1 MTSRTAQRRS
11 RQGWE
16 GLRLL
21 LALGAAIHG
30 ALGGSI
36 SEPATVFYGKVTG
49 VGSAQSFL
57 ITEGEIRWNLRRSD
71 GSSLPLRTRLW
82 PVNNGEFSYRLDVPQ
97 EAVAFGLTPASGV
110 LPLKNSDESHAFV
123 EILVN
128 GVPARLAGSAN
139 ASFSTV
145 QTRRA
150 ATYRLDLE
158 VSMAAPDSD
167 RDGLPDW
174 WEKKFGG
181 DLTPGGDADGD
192 GRTNLA
198 EYLAG
203 TNPLGDSR
211 RPSITTHTVRA
222 YADTTTGVI
231 LRVDDSDTAP
241 EALLFTLTQPPSGAE
256 LWLRNARSNPANPD
270 QRLEVGATF
279 TQRDLLNG
287 RVVVTHSGGGTE
299 STSFRV
305 SVADGTPGH
314 EPATGSIGLT
324 FYRPTQEQQ
333 VAMQQPESATAPM
346 PPTPTS
352 EELRRAGTYLLGKEK
367 GAIIWDGGEETA
379 DLSIAAPSS
388 AAGSAEAAAD
398 FVRRYGPDRP
408 LVLLGGRGRD
418 SLAGGLAADLLSGGD
433 GDNLLTGGGGSDRF
447 VVESSGIGTDTIAD
461 FRPEEGDIL
470 DLSGLL
476 RNASGN
482 LRDYVRVVGAQNGVL
497 LEIRRGGE
505 VTQAADR
512 FIKLTGVGIE
522 RVDLY
527 DLVDRGNLL
536 AGSLKLAPRMAV
548 QARQAGAGENG
559 PRNGEFVI
567 TRAGDVDAAV
577 SVRVSLRG
585 SAVNGTD
592 FATVPSLA
600 AFATGQREARIL
612 IEPYADSQ
620 SEPTETVELVI
631 ESGDGYEVASSG
643 RAVVSITDL
652 LPVVRLEV
660 LDSVGTTQPSSPAML
675 LMSRDT
681 VIDRSLL
688 VRVSV
693 GGSATSG
700 TDYQAVPRFI
710 NLLPGQTTALIPVV
724 PVVAAGGESRPAKS
738 VQVSLVADAS
748 YLVAGPRDAEIQL
761 VPERVNFGSWRARH
775 FAATEGSLAA
785 FGAADTGGTGVPN
798 LLRYAYGMDPLKLDP
813 RRLPKVVV
821 RDGRLTVD
829 VWRRMGADDVEF
841 VAEVSSDLTS
851 WSSAPEH
858 VERVF
863 LPENSANPEILCFR
877 AVTPVKD
884 ARQLFMNVRVKVRP

>member
-1 MTSRTAQRRS
+1 MMTSRTRQRRG

-36 SEPATVFYGKVTG
+36 SEPSTVFYGKVTG

-57 ITEGEIRWNLRRSD
+57 ITEGEIRWNLRRAD

-97 EAVAFGLTPASGV
+97 EAVSFGLTPASGV
-110 LPLKNSDESHAFV
+110 LPLKNTDETHAFA

-128 GVPARLAGSAN
+128 GIPARLASPAN
-139 ASFSTV
+139 ASFSSA
-145 QTRRA
+145 QARRA
-150 ATYRLDLE
+150 STYRLDLE
-158 VSMAAPDSD
+158 VAMTAPDSD

-181 DLTPGGDADGD
+181 DLAPGGDNDGD

-198 EYLAG
+198 EYLAS

-211 RPSITTHTVRA
+211 RPSITTHSIRG
-222 YADTTTGVI
+222 YADSTTGVI

-241 EALLFTLTQPPSGAE
+241 EALVYTLTQPPTGVE
-256 LWLRNARSNPANPD
+256 LRLRNARPNPANPD
-270 QRLEVGATF
+270 LKLETGATF
-279 TQRDLLNG
+279 TQRDVLNG
-287 RVVVTHSGGGTE
+287 RVVMIHAGDGTE
-299 STSFRV
+299 PTSFNV
-305 SVADGTPGH
+305 SVRDGTPGH
-314 EPATGSIGLT
+314 EPALGTIGLT
-324 FYRPTQEQQ
+324 FYRPTQESQ
-333 VAMQQPESATAPM
+333 VATLQPESATSPLNPAPA
-346 PPTPTS
+346 S
-352 EELRRAGTYLLGKEK
+352 EELRRTSTYLLGKEK
-367 GAIIWDGGEETA
+367 GAIIWDGTEETT

-388 AAGSAEAAAD
+388 TAGSAAD
-398 FVRRYGPDRP
+398 FVRQYGPDRP
-408 LVLLGGRGRD
+408 LALLGGRGRD
-418 SLAGGLAADLLSGGD
+418 TLAGGLAADLLSGGD

-447 VVESSGIGTDTIAD
+447 VVESSGRGTDTIAD
-461 FRPEEGDIL
+461 FRPDDGDVL
-470 DLSGLL
+470 DLAGIL
-476 RNASGN
+476 RNVSGN
-482 LRDYVRVVGAQNGVL
+482 LRDHVRVVGAPDGVL
-497 LEIRRGGE
+497 LEVRRGGE
-505 VTQAADR
+505 VSQPADR
-512 FIKLTGVGIE
+512 LIKLSGLAIE
-522 RVDLY
+522 RADLY
-527 DLVDRGNLL
+527 ELVDRGNLL
-536 AGSLKLAPRMAV
+536 AGNLKLAPRMAV
-548 QARQAGAGENG
+548 SARQTLAGENG

-567 TRAGDVDAAV
+567 TRAGNVDEAV

-592 FATVPSLA
+592 FASVPSLTD
-600 AFATGQREARIL
+600 FAVGQREARIL

-631 ESGDGYEVASSG
+631 ESGDAYEIAASG
-643 RAVVSITDL
+643 RATVSIADL

-660 LDSVGTTQPSSPAML
+660 LDSIGTTQPSSPAML

-681 VIDRSLL
+681 VVDRSLL

-710 NLLPGQTTALIPVV
+710 NLLPGQTTALIPVM
-724 PVVAAGGESRPAKS
+724 PVGVTGGESRPAKS
-738 VQVSLVADAS
+738 VQVSLLADAS
-748 YLVAGPRDAEIQL
+748 YLVAGPKDAEVLL
-761 VPERVNFGSWRARH
+761 VPERVSFGSWRARH
-775 FAATEGSLAA
+775 FASTEGSLDS
-785 FGAADTGGTGVPN
+785 FGLTDTGGTGVPN

-829 VWRRMGADDVEF
+829 VWRRVGADDLEF
-841 VAEVSSDLTS
+841 VAEVSSDLSS
-851 WSSAPEH
+851 WSSAPDR

-863 LPENSANPEILCFR
+863 LPENSGNPEILCFR